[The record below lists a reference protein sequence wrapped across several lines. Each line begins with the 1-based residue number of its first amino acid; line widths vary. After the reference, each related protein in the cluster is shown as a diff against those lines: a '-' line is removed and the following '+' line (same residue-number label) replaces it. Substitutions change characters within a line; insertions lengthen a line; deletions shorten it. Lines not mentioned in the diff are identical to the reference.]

1 MTKTSRAARLM
12 DFTEG
17 PVTSRML
24 TFALPLFFS
33 NMLQAVYNLVD
44 MVVVGHYI
52 GKVGLSAVAVGG
64 DLQMLLTFLS
74 MGFANAGQV
83 VIAQNIGAG
92 NRQRLGKIVGN
103 LFSFLFAVAIVFSVA
118 SILLQETLLRW
129 MHTPAEAWE
138 MTSGYMLIC
147 SSGLLFIYGY
157 NAVSAILRGMGDA
170 RHPFFFIALSAVLN
184 VFLDLVFVVAFELG
198 AKGAALATVLS
209 QGCSFLLGVGF
220 LYCSRQALS
229 LNLDSSCWRWDR
241 ATMLPM
247 VRLGVPMA
255 LKFASVTTSKLF
267 INSWINTFGL
277 IASGCTGIASKINL
291 MSNLFANAINAATS
305 TMIAQNIG
313 AAKYQRIPMVLRSAY
328 GVVLAICAVLCFIV
342 YNFPR
347 QVFSIFTTDTE
358 VVEGA
363 LLMVPII
370 LLNFLGSATRSPNN
384 GFIDG
389 SGNYKLNLAVAIFD
403 GIVNRVGFGLLFGL
417 VLGMGW
423 LGFLLG
429 DAVAG
434 FTPLVIGTL
443 YYYFGHWRTNKHLL

>member
-1 MTKTSRAARLM
+1 MPKISHASKLM
-12 DFTEG
+12 DFTQG
-17 PVTSRML
+17 PVTSKML

-33 NMLQAVYNLVD
+33 NILQAVYNIVD

-83 VIAQNIGAG
+83 IIAQNIGAG
-92 NRQRLGKIVGN
+92 QRQRLGKIVGN
-103 LFSFLFAVAIVFSVA
+103 LFSFLFCVALLFSIISIVLQDK
-118 SILLQETLLRW
+118 LLGW
-129 MHTPAEAWE
+129 MHTPSEALE

-147 SSGLLFIYGY
+147 STGLFFIYGY

-170 RHPFFFIALSAVLN
+170 RHPFFFIALAAILN
-184 VFLDLVFVVAFELG
+184 VALDLLFVVIFELG

-209 QGCSFLLGVGF
+209 QGFSFLLGLLF
-220 LYCSRQALS
+220 LYRHRQLLS
-229 LNLDSSCWRWDR
+229 LQLDKNCWRIDK
-241 ATMLPM
+241 ATLLPLI
-247 VRLGVPMA
+247 RLGVPMA
-255 LKFASVTTSKLF
+255 LKFASVATSKLF

-277 IASGCTGIASKINL
+277 IASGCTGIAAKINV

-305 TMIAQNIG
+305 TMVAQNIG
-313 AAKYQRIPMVLRSAY
+313 AKKYERIPLIIRSAY
-328 GVVLAICAVLCFIV
+328 TVVLIICVTLSTTLYTYPQQI
-342 YNFPR
+342 
-347 QVFSIFTTDTE
+347 FSIFTTDSE
-358 VVEGA
+358 VLNSA

-370 LLNFLGSATRSPNN
+370 MLNFLGSATRAPNN
-384 GFIDG
+384 GLIDG

-403 GIVNRVGFGLLFGL
+403 GIINRVGFGLLFGFWL
-417 VLGMGW
+417 NMGW
-423 LGFLLG
+423 IGFLLG

-443 YYYFGHWRTNKHLL
+443 YYAFGKWQKPA